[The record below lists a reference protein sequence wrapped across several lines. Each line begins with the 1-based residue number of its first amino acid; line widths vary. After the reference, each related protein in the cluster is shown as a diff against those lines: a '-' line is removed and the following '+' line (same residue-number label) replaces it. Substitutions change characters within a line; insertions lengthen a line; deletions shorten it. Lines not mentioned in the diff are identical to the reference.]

1 MPSRKDKSKTVT
13 NEGKTEHRGR
23 TREQK
28 AGNTKNLHV
37 EKAKER

>member
-28 AGNTKNLHV
+28 VRKG
-37 EKAKER
+37 KER